1 MPLQF
6 AQIDAFTNRPYAG
19 NPAAVVVLPEPRP
32 DAWLQAVAIEMNL
45 SETAYLL
52 PRGEGRFNLR
62 WFTPGG
68 EVNLCGHAT
77 LASAWHIWNAG
88 LAEPTTTLRF
98 ETLSGELRARQ
109 AEGWIELDFPVEPA
123 SPVTP
128 VEGLIEALGLTGAPV
143 FVGANRMDEL
153 VVLASESQVAALRPD
168 FARLRGCT
176 RRGVIVTAPSSAP
189 EYDFCSRFFAPALNI
204 DEDPVT
210 GSAHCC
216 LGPYWAG
223 VLGKSM
229 FLAHQI
235 SARGGVLRVTMQGQR
250 VLLAG
255 QATPTIRG
263 EILA

>member
-1 MPLQF
+1 MPLSF
-6 AQIDAFTNRPYAG
+6 VQIDAFTDRPFAG
-19 NPAAVVVLPEPRP
+19 NPAAVVVLPDPRP

-52 PRGEGRFNLR
+52 PRGEGRYGLR

-68 EVNLCGHAT
+68 EVSLCGHAT
-77 LASAWHIWNAG
+77 LASAWHLWDAG
-88 LAEPTTTLRF
+88 LAAPSTTLRF
-98 ETLSGELRARQ
+98 DTLSGELRARQ
-109 AEGWIELDFPVEPA
+109 VEGWIELDFPAEPA
-123 SPVTP
+123 VAVKPP
-128 VEGLIEALGLTGAPV
+128 IGLLEALGLDGAPV

-153 VVLASESQVAALRPD
+153 VVLADESQVLALRPD
-168 FARLRGCT
+168 FARLRDT
-176 RRGVIVTAPSSAP
+176 SRRGVMVTAPSSTPAF
-189 EYDFCSRFFAPALNI
+189 DFCSRFFAPALNI
-204 DEDPVT
+204 NEDPVT

-223 VLGKSM
+223 VLGKETL
-229 FLAHQI
+229 LAHQV
-235 SARGGVLRVTMQGQR
+235 SARGGVLRVTVCGER